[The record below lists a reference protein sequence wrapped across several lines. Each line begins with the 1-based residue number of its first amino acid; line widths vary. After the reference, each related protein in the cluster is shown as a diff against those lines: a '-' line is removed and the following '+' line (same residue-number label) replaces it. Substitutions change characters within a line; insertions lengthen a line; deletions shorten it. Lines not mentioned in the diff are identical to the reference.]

1 MNDPISDILTRLR
14 NAQAV
19 GHPTVTIPFSKLKFE
34 LVKILDEKDLIKNH
48 LKQGKGIEQTI
59 KITLLYNDK
68 KNTDPKIKQLK
79 RISKPGKREYI
90 KAKDIKFIR
99 GREGINI
106 ISTSRGLMTG
116 KEAASKNLGGEMLCQ
131 ILCQG

>member
-1 MNDPISDILTRLR
+1 MNDPISETLTIIR

-19 GHPTVTIPFSKLKFE
+19 GHSTVSIPFSKLKFE
-34 LVKILDEKDLIKNH
+34 LIQILDKKKLIKNASQ
-48 LKQGKGIEQTI
+48 QGEGIKKSI
-59 KITLLYNDK
+59 NITLLYNDK

-79 RISKPGKREYI
+79 RISKPGKREYV
-90 KAKDIKFIR
+90 KAKDIKPIR

-106 ISTSRGLMTG
+106 ISTSYGLMTG